1 MSVVFAFMDEAL
13 DIHRIAPQDVVV
25 LSSHGIERSAVAEA
39 GCGSYEFVD
48 EPKPLGDFIRFA
60 SIRGFKGLES
70 PVVVLCELEDLDDE
84 TIDQQLYVGFS
95 RARNHCVVVAPG

>member
-1 MSVVFAFMDEAL
+1 M
-13 DIHRIAPQDVVV
+13 
-25 LSSHGIERSAVAEA
+25 LSARTASSARKSPKRAAVD
-39 GCGSYEFVD
+39 YEFVD